1 MIYTQVLYILI
12 SSLTLYVLY
21 QLMVATP
28 PSDDNE
34 KTQGGK
40 VQVYLCILAAC
51 TVSVFYF
58 EIGVDQLQ
66 RGGETKL
73 RDVLQFEKS
82 MINNIRQDVD
92 VGQVPF

>member
-1 MIYTQVLYILI
+1 M
-12 SSLTLYVLY
+12 Y
-21 QLMVATP
+21 QLMIATP
-28 PSDDNE
+28 SDIKE
-34 KTQGGK
+34 TTRGK
-40 VQVYLCILAAC
+40 KVKVFACILAVC
-51 TVSVFYF
+51 TISVFYF

-66 RGGETKL
+66 RGGESKL

>member
-1 MIYTQVLYILI
+1 
-12 SSLTLYVLY
+12 
-21 QLMVATP
+21 MVAS
-28 PSDDNE
+28 PSDVQEN
-34 KTQGGK
+34 TRGK
-40 VQVYLCILAAC
+40 KVKVYLCILAAC
-51 TVSVFYF
+51 TASVFYF

>member
-12 SSLTLYVLY
+12 TSLVLYVLY

-28 PSDDNE
+28 SDIKETTRGE
-34 KTQGGK
+34 KVK
-40 VQVYLCILAAC
+40 VFACILAIC
-51 TVSVFYF
+51 TVSVVYF

-66 RGGETKL
+66 RGGESKL

-92 VGQVPF
+92 IGKVPF